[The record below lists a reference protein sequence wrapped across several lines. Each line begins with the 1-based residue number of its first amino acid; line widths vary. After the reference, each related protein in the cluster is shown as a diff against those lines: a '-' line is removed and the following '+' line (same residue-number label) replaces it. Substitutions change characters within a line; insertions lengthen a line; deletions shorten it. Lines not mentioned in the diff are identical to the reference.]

1 VTESLHLSGHSTAV
15 RLSGSEAKNCD
26 RLSRLSASHFHPLNL
41 SQIRRGVLDHRKLFS
56 RTPRLS
62 RRRPSP
68 TSIHLPGLFEEC
80 PLSQHRSVSTPSA
93 YPFPT
98 PKCQY
103 GRIPLPNTEVS
114 VMDAYPFP
122 TPKCQVRVSL
132 PNTDVSVLGRNPFP
146 NTGVSVLSS
155 KDFKM
160 PSPIRRSSNRTR
172 AYKSFS
178 QHPRGVSVS
187 VLGLVSAYL
196 YPLLT
201 PPGAP
206 FRGYDRSWVCSL

>member
-1 VTESLHLSGHSTAV
+1 
-15 RLSGSEAKNCD
+15 
-26 RLSRLSASHFHPLNL
+26 
-41 SQIRRGVLDHRKLFS
+41 
-56 RTPRLS
+56 
-62 RRRPSP
+62 
-68 TSIHLPGLFEEC
+68 
-80 PLSQHRSVSTPSA
+80 LSQHRSVSTPSA

-103 GRIPLPNTEVS
+103 GRIPFPTPKCQKWTRILSQHRS
-114 VMDAYPFP
+114 VRYACPFP
-122 TPKCQVRVSL
+122 TPKCQYL
-132 PNTDVSVLGRNPFP
+132 DVNLFP
-146 NTGVSVLSS
+146 TP
-155 KDFKM
+155 KCQY
-160 PSPIRRSSNRTR
+160 SPRKGLKCHPLFADTNRTR

-196 YPLLT
+196 YPLLA